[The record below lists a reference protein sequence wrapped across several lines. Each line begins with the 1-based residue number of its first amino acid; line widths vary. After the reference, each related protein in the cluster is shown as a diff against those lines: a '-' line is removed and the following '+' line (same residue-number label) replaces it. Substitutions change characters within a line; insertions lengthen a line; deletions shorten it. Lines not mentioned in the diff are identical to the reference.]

1 MGISDFIGTAI
12 TAIGSILT
20 IGVYSGIM
28 QSKVKSIG
36 DDLEEL
42 TRDFRDAKDKGP
54 SKYVTMNHFEAI
66 VSPIQDQISEI
77 QRDIKSI
84 LMIVSKNEQN
94 NHRSRKTFP

>member
-1 MGISDFIGTAI
+1 MGITDFIGTAI
-12 TAIGSILT
+12 TAIGSVLT

-36 DDLEEL
+36 DDLEQL
-42 TRDFRDAKDKGP
+42 QRDFREANDRAHQ
-54 SKYVTMNHFEAI
+54 KYVTMNHFEAI
-66 VSPIQDQISEI
+66 VSPIHEQISEI

-94 NHRSRKTFP
+94 NHRSRKVSD